1 MFNIAVRNLKIFFRD
16 KSAVFFSL
24 LSVLIII
31 GLYVVF
37 LGDVWTE
44 GYVKLAG
51 IDTLMDSWIIAG
63 IISVAS
69 ITTTM
74 GAFGIMVEDRARKNR
89 KDFFSAPLKR
99 SGIVGGY
106 ILSAYIVG
114 IILSVLTFVLGEAYI
129 VISGGGLLAP
139 LGMLKMLGIILLSGL
154 ASSSLV
160 FFIVSFFWSNSA
172 YAAAS
177 TILGTLVGFLTGIYL
192 PIGNLP
198 EGVQTAIKLFPV
210 SHAGALMRQV
220 MMEVPMQVSFAGIPE
235 KYLVDFKEMMGVIYT
250 YGGSPAT
257 TATHIVFLL
266 GTAVLF
272 FFLALFN
279 VSRKSSRG

>member
-24 LSVLIII
+24 LSVFIII

-37 LGDVWTE
+37 LGDVWSE
-44 GYVKLAG
+44 GYAKLAG

-114 IILSVLTFVLGEAYI
+114 VILSVLTFVLGEAYI

-172 YAAAS
+172 FAAAS

-198 EGVQTAIKLFPV
+198 ESVQVAIKLFPV

-220 MMEVPMQVSFAGIPE
+220 MMEAPMQASFAGIPE
-235 KYLVDFKEMMGVIYT
+235 NYLVDFKEMMGVIYT
-250 YGGSPAT
+250 YDGF
-257 TATHIVFLL
+257 TATASTHILILL

-279 VSRKSSRG
+279 VSRKSNR